1 MKKTL
6 LAIVLSVALAM
17 QIPMVTM
24 AADTVFMVPEISST
38 WEPPGTLYKSP
49 YLDFL
54 AYKGSQGL
62 VADIINNRGLVAAL
76 TDLNANVS
84 PSKYNISILGV
95 YPEGEILNDEVMQMI
110 ASAGWKK
117 VEIYYPTFFLA
128 GDPNCNGMTPVVEK
142 TENADLNQLLT
153 TAGYAEQVA
162 VIKVEG
168 VTFSDPIMILYEPD
182 FSFLR
187 GKNCTMYKYI
197 PDIQKFVAGPYVLY
211 DGYNRNFM
219 DIENLTTADGEVNGT
234 YVVATQPL
242 PTELMITTEEIQ
254 PLRDKLETEKTQVS
268 QTPQTSEDT
277 QVPNDSETPVPDS
290 GTQVSENAEN
300 QTGKNEVT
308 VPDTDE
314 QVKWSFANGVMPE
327 NFTAEAKVEV
337 ISDKEVKVDFA
348 YTGKLPEGT
357 TVTIRLPQEGT
368 NYKEGATLYFYYYN
382 PDTQG
387 YEYVSEGVAGNE
399 EVTFEIK
406 HCSEYL
412 ITSEKMVVSEAV
424 EKGNDLLLIVVAGVA
439 VLLAAGIVI
448 GVIIRKRRK

>member
-6 LAIVLSVALAM
+6 FTIVLSVALAM

-24 AADTVFMVPEISST
+24 AADTVFMVPEISTT
-38 WEPPGTLYKSP
+38 WDPPGMLYKSP
-49 YLDFL
+49 NLDFL
-54 AYKGSQGL
+54 AYKGSPGL

-84 PSKYNISILGV
+84 PSKYSNSILGI
-95 YPEGEILNDEVMQMI
+95 YPEGETLTDEVMQMI

-117 VEIYYPTFFLA
+117 VEVYYPTFLLS
-128 GDPNCNGMTPVVEK
+128 GNPNCGGMAPVVEK

-153 TAGYAEQVA
+153 SAGYTEQVA
-162 VIKVEG
+162 LIKVEG
-168 VTFSDPIMILYEPD
+168 VTFADPIMILYEPD

-187 GKNCTMYKYI
+187 GASCTMYKYI

-211 DGYNRNFM
+211 DGYDRNFM

-242 PTELMITTEEIQ
+242 PTDLVITTEEIQ
-254 PLRDKLETEKTQVS
+254 PLRDKLVTEKTQVS
-268 QTPQTSEDT
+268 QTTQTQEETQTS
-277 QVPNDSETPVPDS
+277 NNSETHVQDS
-290 GTQVSENAEN
+290 NTQTPENAEN
-300 QTGKNEVT
+300 
-308 VPDTDE
+308 
-314 QVKWSFANGVMPE
+314 VKWSFADDVMPE
-327 NFTAEAKVEV
+327 NFTSEAEIEV
-337 ISDKEVKVDFA
+337 LSDKEVKVDFA
-348 YTGKLPEGT
+348 YAGKLPEGT
-357 TVTIRLPQEGT
+357 TVTIKLPQEGT
-368 NYKEGATLYFYYYN
+368 GYKEGTTLYFYYYN

-387 YEYVSEGVAGNE
+387 YEYVSEGVAGKE

-412 ITSEKMVVSEAV
+412 ITSEKMVVSDAV

-439 VLLAAGIVI
+439 ALLAAGIVI
-448 GVIIRKRRK
+448 GVVIRKKRK

>member
-6 LAIVLSVALAM
+6 LTIVLSVALAM
-17 QIPMVTM
+17 QMPMVTM
-24 AADTVFMVPEISST
+24 AADTVFMVPEISTT
-38 WEPPGTLYKSP
+38 WDPPGMLYKSP
-49 YLDFL
+49 NLDFL

-62 VADIINNRGLVAAL
+62 VADIINNRGLIAAL

-95 YPEGEILNDEVMQMI
+95 YPEGETLTDEVMQMI
-110 ASAGWKK
+110 AGAGWKK

-128 GDPNCNGMTPVVEK
+128 GDPNCGGMTPVVEK

-153 TAGYAEQVA
+153 TAGYTEQVA

-168 VTFSDPIMILYEPD
+168 VTFSDPGVILYEPD

-187 GKNCTMYKYI
+187 GHSCTMYKYI
-197 PDIQKFVAGPYVLY
+197 PDIQKFVLGPAVIH
-211 DGYNRNFM
+211 DGYKRDFM
-219 DIENLTTADGEVNGT
+219 DIENLPSADGEVNGT

-242 PTELMITTEEIQ
+242 PTDLVITTEEIQ

-268 QTPQTSEDT
+268 QTTQTQEETQTSNNSENHVQDSNT
-277 QVPNDSETPVPDS
+277 QTP
-290 GTQVSENAEN
+290 ENAEN
-300 QTGKNEVT
+300 
-308 VPDTDE
+308 
-314 QVKWSFANGVMPE
+314 VKWFFADEVMPE
-327 NFTAEAKVEV
+327 NFTSEAEIEV
-337 ISDKEVKVDFA
+337 LSDKEVKVDFA
-348 YTGKLPEGT
+348 YAGKLPEGT
-357 TVTIRLPQEGT
+357 TVTIKLPQEGT
-368 NYKEGATLYFYYYN
+368 VYKEGTTLYFYYYN

-412 ITSEKMVVSEAV
+412 ITSEKMVVSDAV
-424 EKGNDLLLIVVAGVA
+424 EKGNDLLLIIVAGVA
-439 VLLAAGIVI
+439 VLVAAGIVI

>member
-1 MKKTL
+1 MKKAL
-6 LAIVLSVALAM
+6 LTVVLSVALAM

-24 AADTVFMVPEISST
+24 AADTVFMVPEIST
-38 WEPPGTLYKSP
+38 IWEPPGTLYKSP
-49 YLDFL
+49 HLDSL

-95 YPEGEILNDEVMQMI
+95 YPEGETLTDEVMQMI
-110 ASAGWKK
+110 AGAGWKK
-117 VEIYYPTFFLA
+117 VEVYYPTFLLS
-128 GDPNCNGMTPVVEK
+128 GNPNCGGMAPVVEK
-142 TENADLNQLLT
+142 TENTDLNQILT
-153 TAGYAEQVA
+153 SAGYIEQVA

-182 FSFLR
+182 FSFLC
-187 GKNCTMYKYI
+187 GASCTMYKYI

-211 DGYNRNFM
+211 DGYDRNFM

-242 PTELMITTEEIQ
+242 PTDLVITTEEIQ

-268 QTPQTSEDT
+268 QTTQTQEDVQTSNNSETHVQDSDT
-277 QVPNDSETPVPDS
+277 QTP
-290 GTQVSENAEN
+290 ENAEN
-300 QTGKNEVT
+300 
-308 VPDTDE
+308 
-314 QVKWSFANGVMPE
+314 VKWSFANGVMPE
-327 NFTAEAKVEV
+327 NFTSEAKIEV
-337 ISDKEVKVDFA
+337 LSDKEVKVDFA
-348 YTGKLPEGT
+348 YAGKLPEGT
-357 TVTIRLPQEGT
+357 TVTIKLPQEGT
-368 NYKEGATLYFYYYN
+368 GYKEGTTLYFYYYN

-412 ITSEKMVVSEAV
+412 ITSEKMVVSDAV

-439 VLLAAGIVI
+439 TLVAAGIVI
-448 GVIIRKRRK
+448 GVIIRKKRK

>member
-1 MKKTL
+1 MKKVL
-6 LAIVLSVALAM
+6 LTVVLSVALAM

-24 AADTVFMVPEISST
+24 AADTVFMVPEISTT
-38 WEPPGTLYKSP
+38 WDPPGMLYKSP
-49 YLDFL
+49 YLDAL

-62 VADIINNRGLVAAL
+62 VADIINNRGLIAAL

-95 YPEGEILNDEVMQMI
+95 YPEGETLTDEVMQMI
-110 ASAGWKK
+110 AGAGWKK
-117 VEIYYPTFFLA
+117 VEIYYPTFLLS
-128 GDPNCNGMTPVVEK
+128 GNPNCGGMTPVVEK

-153 TAGYAEQVA
+153 TDGYTEQVA

-187 GKNCTMYKYI
+187 GTSCTMYKYI

-211 DGYNRNFM
+211 DGYDRNFI
-219 DIENLTTADGEVNGT
+219 DIENLPSADGEVNGT

-242 PTELMITTEEIQ
+242 PTDLVITTEEIQ

-268 QTPQTSEDT
+268 QTTQTQEDV
-277 QVPNDSETPVPDS
+277 QNSNNSETHVQDS
-290 GTQVSENAEN
+290 NTQTPENSEN
-300 QTGKNEVT
+300 
-308 VPDTDE
+308 
-314 QVKWSFANGVMPE
+314 VKWSFADDVMPE
-327 NFTAEAKVEV
+327 NFTSEAEIEV
-337 ISDKEVKVDFA
+337 FSDKEVKVDFA
-348 YTGKLPEGT
+348 YAGKLPKGT
-357 TVTIRLPQEGT
+357 TVTIKLPKEGT
-368 NYKEGATLYFYYYN
+368 VYKEGTTLYFYYYN

-412 ITSEKMVVSEAV
+412 ITSEKMVVSDAV

-439 VLLAAGIVI
+439 ALLAAGIVI
-448 GVIIRKRRK
+448 GVIIRKKRK